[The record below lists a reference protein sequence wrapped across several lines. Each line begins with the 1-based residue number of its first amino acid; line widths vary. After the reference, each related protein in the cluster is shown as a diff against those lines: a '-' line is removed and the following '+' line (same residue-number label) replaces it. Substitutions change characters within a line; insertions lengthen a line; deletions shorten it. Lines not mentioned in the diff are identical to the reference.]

1 MTHTVRAIDRP
12 NIPVVFA
19 SAVGS
24 IAIGVATLGLGGSG
38 WRSAFNAVWALP
50 VIAAAVEDAYTARL
64 RDVIVL
70 RGLGAVLLAG
80 LLVAIADR
88 DGHVMTSLVTGA
100 LLMSGWMMIIHLVS
114 PHGLGFGD
122 VKFGLLLGCGV
133 GLATP
138 VGAVIVFAVA
148 AIVQGLVMVGRWLPA
163 QRLGV
168 TGPRS
173 APFGPALAVA
183 SILFVVV
190 VTGLRGGRS

>member
-1 MTHTVRAIDRP
+1 MTDTVRVIDRP
-12 NIPVVFA
+12 NIPVAFV

-24 IAIGVATLGLGGSG
+24 TAMGVVTLGLGVGG
-38 WRSAFNAVWALP
+38 WHAAFNAVWALP
-50 VIAAAVEDAYTARL
+50 ITAAAVEDAYTARL
-64 RDVIVL
+64 RDVLVL
-70 RGLGAVLLAG
+70 RGLGAVMLAG
-80 LLVAIADR
+80 LLVAVAES
-88 DGHVMTSLVTGA
+88 DGHVMISLVTGA
-100 LLMSGWMMIIHLVS
+100 LLMSAWMLIVHLVS
-114 PHGLGFGD
+114 PHGMGFGD

-138 VGAVIVFAVA
+138 VGVVIVFAVA

-163 QRLGV
+163 QRLGI

-190 VTGLRGGRS
+190 VTGLRGGSS

>member
-1 MTHTVRAIDRP
+1 MTDTVRVIDRP
-12 NIPVVFA
+12 NIPVAFA

-24 IAIGVATLGLGGSG
+24 TALAVVTLGLGVGG
-38 WRSAFNAVWALP
+38 WHAAFNAVWALP

-64 RDVIVL
+64 RDFIVL
-70 RGLGAVLLAG
+70 RGFGAVLLAA
-80 LLVAIADR
+80 LVVAITDR
-88 DGHVMTSLVTGA
+88 DGYVVISVVTGA
-100 LLMSGWMMIIHLVS
+100 LLMSAWMLMIHLVS
-114 PHGLGFGD
+114 PHGMGFGD

-138 VGAVIVFAVA
+138 VGVVIVFAVA

-163 QRLGV
+163 QRLGIG
-168 TGPRS
+168 GPRS

-190 VTGLRGGRS
+190 VTGLRGGSS